1 MSIFDSLLTQIDDLS
16 NEIEKK
22 LQNEDEE
29 CCAELLNKRQLVLEN
44 LADIIDKDD
53 KEEFVKYQNFLRTIQ
68 ARDNISRDNVI
79 EQQKLLLS
87 QSKQQSITNKA
98 INAYNK
104 FGD

>member
-1 MSIFDSLLTQIDDLS
+1 MSIFDSLLTQVDDLS
-16 NEIEKK
+16 AEIEKK
-22 LQNEDEE
+22 LQDEDEE
-29 CCAELLNKRQLVLEN
+29 YCPELLNKRQLLLEK
-44 LADIIDKDD
+44 LADIIDKDG
-53 KEEFVKYQNFLRTIQ
+53 KEEFLKYQNFLRTIQ

-87 QSKQQSITNKA
+87 QSKQQSITKKA